1 MQVIRKYKA
10 SMIICCALI
19 VVGSFAIVH
28 AQDKPPSQDKA
39 ADVPRMPTNHFLFAT
54 SAHCISCH
62 SQVHAPDGEDISIG
76 TQWRASVMANSS
88 RDPYWQASIR
98 RETIDHPTATAAI
111 EDKCSTC
118 HMPMQRY
125 QARAEGLRGE
135 VMRYLTAVS
144 SGAALGEPEGELE
157 NAKSPKATLAAD
169 GVSCTVCHQ
178 VQNSNLGQRSSLDGG
193 FLIDVTRKDEEREI
207 FGPFDDPDKGR
218 QRLMHSATGFT
229 PKKVDYLG
237 DSALCASCHTLLTD
251 ALDDHGKPAGTLPEQ
266 MPYQE
271 WQHSDYAKTSTC
283 QDCHMTQVKGEAP
296 ITSIHAQ
303 DHDGVMRHIFVGGN
317 ATLLRMLKDHAG
329 ELGVTATGEEL
340 EASAGRSEAM
350 LAHDTATVT
359 VEKVNQEGERLNFD
373 VAVTNRTGHK
383 LPTAYPARRAWLH
396 VTVRD
401 ARGAA
406 VFESGAV
413 RPDGSIVGNDNDAD
427 GAKFEPH
434 YSRITQPDQVEIY
447 ESIMGDFK
455 NRVTTG
461 LLYGTHYLKDNRI
474 LPKGFNKQTADS
486 GIAVVGAARSDRRF
500 TGGAHAVNYS
510 VALSGSGPYRI
521 SAELLYESIGY
532 RWAHNLEPYEA
543 SEPKRFLG
551 YYKAQAPSLAK
562 LLANSTFDG
571 PRHAAGKAEK

>member
-1 MQVIRKYKA
+1 MKMIRTYRA
-10 SMIICCALI
+10 TVIICGGLLMA
-19 VVGSFAIVH
+19 GSIAMVR
-28 AQDKPPSQDKA
+28 AQERLPAQEKT
-39 ADVPRMPTNHFLFAT
+39 ADVPRMPSNHLLFNT

-62 SQVHAPDGEDISIG
+62 SQIHAPDGEDISIG
-76 TQWRASVMANSS
+76 IQWRASVMANSA
-88 RDPYWQASIR
+88 RDPYWQAGVR
-98 RETIDHPTATAAI
+98 RETIDHAVAKADL

-135 VMRYLTAVS
+135 ILKYLTAVS
-144 SGAALGEPEGELE
+144 SGAALDEPEGELE
-157 NAKSPKATLAAD
+157 EARDVKATLAAD

-178 VQNSNLGQRSSLDGG
+178 IQKTNLGQRSSLDGG
-193 FLIDVTRKDEEREI
+193 FLIDVSRKNEEREI

-251 ALDDHGKPAGTLPEQ
+251 ALDDQGKPAGSLPEQ
-266 MPYQE
+266 VPYQE
-271 WQHSDYAKTSTC
+271 WQHSDYVKRQSC

-303 DHDGVMRHIFVGGN
+303 DHDGVFRHVFTGGN

-329 ELGVTATGEEL
+329 ELGVIATPGEL
-340 EASAGRSEAM
+340 EEAARRSEAL
-350 LAHDTATVT
+350 LARDTASVT
-359 VEKVNQEGERLNFD
+359 IGGLAQEGGRLSFD
-373 VAVTNRTGHK
+373 VAVANRTGHK
-383 LPTAYPARRAWLH
+383 FPTAYPARRAWLH

-401 ARGAA
+401 ASGA
-406 VFESGAV
+406 VLFESGAV

-434 YSRITQPDQVEIY
+434 YSRITEPGQVEIF

-455 NRVTTG
+455 GRVTTG
-461 LLYGTHYLKDNRI
+461 LVSGNHYLKDNRI
-474 LPKGFNKQTADS
+474 LPKGFDKQSADPI
-486 GIAVVGAARSDRRF
+486 IAVVGGARGDARF
-500 TGGAHAVNYS
+500 TGGAATVTYS
-510 VALSGSGPYRI
+510 VAVPDGRGPIRV

-532 RWAHNLEPYEA
+532 RWAHNLETYDA
-543 SEPKRFLG
+543 FEPKRFLT
-551 YYKAQAPSLAK
+551 YYKAQSASLAK
-562 LLANSTFDG
+562 PVASGSATM
-571 PRHAAGKAEK
+571 R

>member
-1 MQVIRKYKA
+1 MVR
-10 SMIICCALI
+10 
-19 VVGSFAIVH
+19 
-28 AQDKPPSQDKA
+28 AQESAQGKA
-39 ADVPRMPTNHFLFAT
+39 ADVPRMPSNHMLFT
-54 SAHCISCH
+54 PSSHCISCH

-88 RDPYWQASIR
+88 RDPYWQAAIR
-98 RETIDHPTATAAI
+98 RETMDHPAATAAI

-125 QARAEGLRGE
+125 QAQAEGLRGKILT
-135 VMRYLTAVS
+135 YLGAIN
-144 SGAALGEPEGELE
+144 SGAALDEPEGDFEE
-157 NAKSPKATLAAD
+157 VKDPKATLAAD
-169 GVSCTVCHQ
+169 GVSCTLCHQ
-178 VQNSNLGQRSSLDGG
+178 IQNSNFGQRSSLDGG
-193 FLIDVTRKDEEREI
+193 FLIDVSKKNEEREI

-237 DSALCASCHTLLTD
+237 DSELCASCHTLFTD
-251 ALDDHGKPAGTLPEQ
+251 ALDEQGKPAGSLPEQ

-271 WQHSDYAKTSTC
+271 WQHSDYMKSQSC

-296 ITSIHAQ
+296 ITSVHAQ
-303 DHDGVMRHIFVGGN
+303 NHDGVFRHVFTGGN

-340 EASAGRSEAM
+340 EASARRSEQL
-350 LAHDTATVT
+350 LARDTASLTIS
-359 VEKVNQEGERLNFD
+359 QAAREGGRLNFD
-373 VAVTNRTGHK
+373 VAVANRTGHK
-383 LPTAYPARRAWLH
+383 FPTAYPARRAWLH

-401 ARGAA
+401 ATGKT

-434 YSRITQPDQVEIY
+434 YSRITQADQVEIY
-447 ESIMGDFK
+447 ESIMGDSK

-461 LLYGTHYLKDNRI
+461 LVSGNHYLKDNRI
-474 LPKGFNKQTADS
+474 LPKGFDKGNADPT
-486 GIAVVGAARSDRRF
+486 IAVVGNARGDSRF
-500 TGGAHAVNYS
+500 TGGSHTVSYS
-510 VALSGSGPYRI
+510 VAVPGAASYRV

-532 RWAHNLEPYEA
+532 RWAHNLEAYDA
-543 SEPKRFLG
+543 FEPKRFLG
-551 YYKAQAPSLAK
+551 YYRAQSASLAK
-562 LLANSTFDG
+562 PVAS
-571 PRHAAGKAEK
+571 AAVTVR